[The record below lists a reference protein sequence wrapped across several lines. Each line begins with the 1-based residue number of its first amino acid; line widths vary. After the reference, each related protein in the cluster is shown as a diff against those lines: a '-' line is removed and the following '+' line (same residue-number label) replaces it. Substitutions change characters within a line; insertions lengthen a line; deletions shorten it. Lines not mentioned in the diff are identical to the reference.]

1 MLSGFTPETTAAENF
16 TPEHKKPRDELV
28 LSPAESII
36 PPIALKELEK
46 IQEFMIN
53 PVYRR
58 GLIHADSNPLTSVIP
73 NVFSGHEIRMGDN
86 TIIVAP
92 CEDGKYMKIVG
103 FRGLIEDWS
112 RPGYPP
118 HKLPFFLSG
127 NYLIQNKSREETSKK
142 QAFAAYTGEV
152 QSDNLKSMT
161 HKNWV
166 ELLFGH
172 FGNDKKMVETLKQMV
187 ETAMKKPD
195 FLHIMQTH
203 VPNWFYNLL
212 QEAGHPYNLIPQN
225 VVDAPHVQ
233 GDVICI
239 TFQDNDCYHK
249 MSIPTPRAFQKSY
262 TGQNASEYIRQIRVQ
277 SEYPHYVAVGE
288 K

>member
-127 NYLIQNKSREETSKK
+127 NYLIQNKSGQETSKK
-142 QAFAAYTGEV
+142 QAFAAYTGEI

-172 FGNDKKMVETLKQMV
+172 FGNEKKMEETLRQMM

-195 FLHIMQTH
+195 FINTIQTH
-203 VPNWFYNLL
+203 TPNWFYNLL
-212 QEAGHPYNLIPQN
+212 QEAGHPFNLIPQN
-225 VVDAPHVQ
+225 VVDTPHVQ

>member
-1 MLSGFTPETTAAENF
+1 MLSGFTPETTTAENF
-16 TPEHKKPRDELV
+16 TSEHKKPRDELV

-118 HKLPFFLSG
+118 HKLPFFLNG
-127 NYLIQNKSREETSKK
+127 TRLANYTPEESSKK
-142 QAFAAYTGEV
+142 QTFAAYTGEARN
-152 QSDNLKSMT
+152 DNS
-161 HKNWV
+161 
-166 ELLFGH
+166 E
-172 FGNDKKMVETLKQMV
+172 
-187 ETAMKKPD
+187 
-195 FLHIMQTH
+195 
-203 VPNWFYNLL
+203 
-212 QEAGHPYNLIPQN
+212 
-225 VVDAPHVQ
+225 
-233 GDVICI
+233 
-239 TFQDNDCYHK
+239 
-249 MSIPTPRAFQKSY
+249 SI
-262 TGQNASEYIRQIRVQ
+262 
-277 SEYPHYVAVGE
+277 
-288 K
+288 